1 MDIREE
7 YKNIVNHTYTTEL
20 ESEAYKHHQLS
31 IELLEKMDIHPN
43 KQQRISISNVFTDIK
58 YNSYSNYINNLF
70 NIYK

>member
-20 ESEAYKHHQLS
+20 ESEAYKHHQLA
-31 IELLEKMDIHPN
+31 IELLEKMDINPN
-43 KQQRISISNVFTDIK
+43 KQQRIGISNIFTDIK
-58 YNSYSNYINNLF
+58 YNSYNNYINNFF